1 MSLAKPRFGALEA
14 LSRSQIEVILYEA
27 NLGLEDTKLARR
39 YFIDRVP
46 QIDVAMEMDIDR
58 KTVGARLRKIERRIA
73 QELDRISP

>member
-27 NLGLEDTKLARR
+27 NLSLEDTKLARR